1 MLDQIQYIQRLRP
14 DLKNLISYTIYD
26 DGSTDNSTK
35 QILYLAKK
43 MGLYNFNVIIKKYNG
58 GLNQIEIYA
67 SKLKAKYVLGIPGDL
82 RYNIETATFFF
93 DEIKTDIVGSDIY
106 IFSDSED
113 RRGKLRQ
120 LASQV
125 VNFLVRIILINEKV
139 NKLPK
144 NVGLICVKPKLL
156 GIRTKNYPSWGS
168 TPYYKYLLYNKRLRV
183 KVISYENLYEP
194 KYNLIT
200 NLLLIKRLKQ
210 VIQSCFILFLNKKKM
225 NMKIDEIKKIQ

>member
-1 MLDQIQYIQRLRP
+1 M
-14 DLKNLISYTIYD
+14 
-26 DGSTDNSTK
+26 
-35 QILYLAKK
+35 
-43 MGLYNFNVIIKKYNG
+43 
-58 GLNQIEIYA
+58 
-67 SKLKAKYVLGIPGDL
+67 GIPGDL

-93 DEIKTDIVGSDIY
+93 DAIKTDIVGSDIY

-183 KVISYENLYEP
+183 TVISYENLYEP